1 MTDERPYCGRCRTYC
16 STNAPCPCCHAARTR
31 QPHTLARDAINAYEQ
46 RVPGARHARLAD
58 QTAQYAHHLT
68 THLLDIANAAMA
80 DEGIEAPARYRVL
93 QAVLYGGSNPADVW
107 EREQMTR
114 RHLDTLTAK
123 PPSIIVTTE
132 EIEALRAK
140 TGLPFTGGDR
150 DG

>member
-1 MTDERPYCGRCRTYC
+1 MPTDERPYCGRCRTYC
-16 STNAPCPCCHAARTR
+16 ASNAPCPCCHAARTM

-46 RVPGARHARLAD
+46 RVPGARAARLAD
-58 QTAQYAHHLT
+58 PTVQYAHHLT
-68 THLLDIANAAMA
+68 THLLDIADAAMA

-107 EREQMTR
+107 ERGQMTQ

-123 PPSIIVTTE
+123 PAQMTVTPGE
-132 EIEALRAK
+132 FEALRDRIGAQ
-140 TGLPFTGGDR
+140 GDA